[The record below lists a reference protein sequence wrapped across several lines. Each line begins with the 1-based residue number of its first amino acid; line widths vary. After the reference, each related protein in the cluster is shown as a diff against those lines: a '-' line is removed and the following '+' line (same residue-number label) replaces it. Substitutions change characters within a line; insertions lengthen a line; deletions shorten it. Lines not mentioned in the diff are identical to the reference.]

1 MSRTISK
8 NKLAVKSG
16 YYFEIFDKDQI
27 PNTLAKYNKRV
38 ELNNVI
44 YDLYHGTSLEDEKA
58 IDNMFGDRMGH
69 SIDEHTV
76 EKPKCALIGEDGNI
90 FNLMGI
96 ASRTLKRNDMREL
109 AEEMCNRITSEA
121 KSYDEALCI
130 IDEYVEITS
139 REEMEERYFEDE
151 EYE

>member
-1 MSRTISK
+1 MSKTISK
-8 NKLAVKSG
+8 SKVGVKSG
-16 YYFEIFDKDQI
+16 YYFEIFDKNQI
-27 PNTLAKYNKRV
+27 SNTLAKYNKRV
-38 ELNNVI
+38 ELNDVI
-44 YDLYHGTSLEDEKA
+44 YELYHGTSLEDEKA

-90 FNLMGI
+90 FNLIGI
-96 ASRTLKRNDMREL
+96 ASKTLKRNDMREL
-109 AEEMCNRITSEA
+109 AEEMCNKITSGA

-139 REEMEERYFEDE
+139 REEMEEWEDDE
-151 EYE
+151 EY

>member
-1 MSRTISK
+1 MSKTISK
-8 NKLAVKSG
+8 NKVAVKSG

-27 PNTLAKYNKRV
+27 PNILAKYNKRV

-44 YDLYHGTSLEDEKA
+44 YDLYHGTNLEDEKI

-76 EKPKCALIGEDGNI
+76 KKPKCALIGEDGNI

-96 ASRTLKRNDMREL
+96 ASRTLKRNNMREL
-109 AEEMCNRITSEA
+109 SEEMCNKITSEA

-139 REEMEERYFEDE
+139 REGIEEWEDDE
-151 EYE
+151 EY